1 MMHLERRSGKDK
13 PVIAKA
19 LVEMGGAPMRAF
31 AAARP
36 LWAIQ
41 DSFQSPGPI
50 QVGGCVGGC
59 GVLMSRHAGGGTA
72 GALPSASCQPVG
84 LLILIA
90 LNPTSLPPLP
100 SHHLQFEGRCADEA
114 NITLSLEVNGGAPI
128 LLAEDDGCAACGRAP
143 DTRA

>member
-59 GVLMSRHAGGGTA
+59 GVLMSSMRGGKRRGRRQA
-72 GALPSASCQPVG
+72 PVASQ
-84 LLILIA
+84 
-90 LNPTSLPPLP
+90 
-100 SHHLQFEGRCADEA
+100 
-114 NITLSLEVNGGAPI
+114 
-128 LLAEDDGCAACGRAP
+128 LAS
-143 DTRA
+143 

>member
-1 MMHLERRSGKDK
+1 MAQSRPPSRQTRTQTPHLTLPPRLACLPRPPRLRADLRLPTAEWGVGGTPLLSMMHLERRSGKDK

-50 QVGGCVGGC
+50 QVGGWVGGC
-59 GVLMSRHAGGGTA
+59 GVLMSSMRGGKRRGRRQA
-72 GALPSASCQPVG
+72 PVARQLAS
-84 LLILIA
+84 
-90 LNPTSLPPLP
+90 
-100 SHHLQFEGRCADEA
+100 
-114 NITLSLEVNGGAPI
+114 
-128 LLAEDDGCAACGRAP
+128 
-143 DTRA
+143 